1 MYASVRRFEG
11 VTDPREAQRLVQE
24 GFLPLVSDIP
34 GFVAYYWVDGGGGTW
49 VSMSVF
55 ENRAGAEESNRRS
68 AAFVRE
74 RMTKVLPN
82 APQITAGEVVVHQ
95 APLP

>member
-1 MYASVRRFEG
+1 MVE
-11 VTDPREAQRLVQE
+11 E
-24 GFLPLVSDIP
+24 GFLPIVSDIP

-55 ENRAGAEESNRRS
+55 QNRAGAEESNRRS

-74 RMTKVLPN
+74 RMSKVLPN
-82 APQITAGEVVVHQ
+82 PPQITAGEVIVTK
-95 APLP
+95 ALGSTER

>member
-11 VTDPREAQRLVQE
+11 VTDTREAARLVQE
-24 GFLPLVSDIP
+24 GFLQVVSDIP
-34 GFVAYYWVDGGGGTW
+34 GFVAYFWLDAGGGVM
-49 VSMSVF
+49 VSTSVF

-74 RMTKVLPN
+74 KMTKILPN
-82 APQITAGEVVVHQ
+82 APQITAGEVVVHK
-95 APLP
+95 AA